1 MGIQTGATDVIGG
14 TGLGGFGSGGILEG
28 LILGALLRNGNG
40 GLFGGNGS
48 NGDMDADAIAAK
60 VVELQN
66 TSDLRSQIV
75 GVQSDLQ
82 AALQAQDLNILT
94 QFTATNAQIAQVDK
108 NATIAALE
116 SKLAAVQ
123 SQNAIQG
130 SIDALS
136 VKTDAQNTQVLMAIA
151 NDGDKT
157 RALITANE
165 IANLR
170 EALELERR
178 GRENRE
184 TEISIIN
191 TNTNTQNQFQAQM
204 QTMQN
209 SLSSTLGVL
218 ADQISKQ
225 NQGIV
230 AIGSTLTG
238 NAQTATSA
246 NTRVS

>member
-1 MGIQTGATDVIGG
+1 MMGIQTGATDVIGG
-14 TGLGGFGSGGILEG
+14 TGLGGFGGGGILEG

-94 QFTATNAQIAQVDK
+94 QLTATNAQIAQVDK

-116 SKLAAVQ
+116 SKLASVQ

-136 VKTDAQNTQVLMAIA
+136 VKSDAQNTQVLMAINA
-151 NDGDKT
+151 DGDKT

-178 GRENRE
+178 GRESRE
-184 TEISIIN
+184 IEINIANSN
-191 TNTNTQNQFQAQM
+191 AQSQAQLQQ
-204 QTMQN
+204 QTATFAGIISPLVDQ
-209 SLSSTLGVL
+209 L
-218 ADQISKQ
+218 AKQ

-238 NAQTATSA
+238 NAQTASNA
-246 NTRVS
+246 NTKVS